1 MSDEVNQPVHYN
13 TGSVECITAIE
24 ASMSQEQFRGYLKGN
39 CLKYLWRYEYKGKP
53 VQDLEKA
60 EWYLKRL
67 LGTFQDGTIV
77 N

>member
-13 TGSVECITAIE
+13 TGSIECITAIE

-67 LGTFQDGTIV
+67 LGTFHDGTTV